1 MKLIRLLTVAA
12 AGSALV
18 AVAAPSAQALD
29 LGNSL
34 SGGAK
39 SAGMATRNA
48 LPVVQGAIGG
58 KVGEKV
64 QDVQKTIQGG
74 SDAVAGVNDLVG

>member
-1 MKLIRLLTVAA
+1 MKLIRLVTLAA

-18 AVAAPSAQALD
+18 AVAAPAAQAQELS
-29 LGNSL
+29 NSVT
-34 SGGAK
+34 GAAK
-39 SAGMATRNA
+39 TAGMATRNA

-74 SDAVAGVNDLVG
+74 SDAIAGVNDLVG